1 MISQTI
7 SIPQLSK
14 DEGISD
20 VTLYNWRKQARDKGL
35 DVPSKKSQGEQWS
48 SEARFTVV
56 LETASMNEVELSKY
70 CRQKGIYAEQVAE
83 WKRNCMEAN
92 DRTDAVRKVRSAS
105 QKQDKQRIKQLEK
118 ELRHKE
124 KALAETA
131 ALLVLRKKYNALWGQ
146 DEDE

>member
-1 MISQTI
+1 MSPHNI

-14 DEGISD
+14 EEGISD

-35 DVPSKKSQGEQWS
+35 DMPGNKSQGAQWS
-48 SEARFTVV
+48 SEARFAVV
-56 LETASMNEVELSKY
+56 LETASMNEVQLSRY
-70 CRQKGIYAEQVAE
+70 CRQKGVYAEQVAE

-92 DRTDAVRKVRSAS
+92 RTNTAIKTRSVS
-105 QKQDKQRIKQLEK
+105 QKRDQQRIKQLEK
-118 ELRHKE
+118 ELRRKE